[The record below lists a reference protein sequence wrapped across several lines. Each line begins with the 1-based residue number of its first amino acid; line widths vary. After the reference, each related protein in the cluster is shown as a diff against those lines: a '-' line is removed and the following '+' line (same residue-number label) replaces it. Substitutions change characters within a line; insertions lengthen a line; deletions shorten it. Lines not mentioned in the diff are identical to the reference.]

1 MGTIETTLSTEQAL
15 HRYNLLAKSPKMD
28 EDNSLAEFISESSEL
43 VASLKAGQP
52 VEKLELEY
60 FLDDIATFW
69 ENLEMAG

>member
-1 MGTIETTLSTEQAL
+1 MGTIDTTLSTEQAL

-43 VASLKAGQP
+43 VASLKTGEP
-52 VEKLELEY
+52 VEQLELEY